1 MAPPPKLNE
10 GAVEIDALGAAKL
23 SPLVWLAVLVRDE
36 PRLKPDPPKPL
47 LVELAPKLSPVG
59 PAEEAPAPPPKLN
72 DGAFVGAAELDAGVL
87 VRFSPLLWL
96 EVLARPELKLK
107 AEPPKPVVGAAAV
120 LGFRLGVGLV
130 ELAPNEKPL
139 VLPCCVEPKLKD
151 IFVEFE
157 LNWIGLAFNLI

>member
-1 MAPPPKLNE
+1 M
-10 GAVEIDALGAAKL
+10 LGAAKF
-23 SPLVWLAVLVRDE
+23 SPLVWLAVLVKEE

-47 LVELAPKLSPVG
+47 LVVLLQKLSPVE
-59 PAEEAPAPPPKLN
+59 AVEEVPAPPPKLN
-72 DGAFVGAAELDAGVL
+72 DGAFVGAVELDAGVL

-107 AEPPKPVVGAAAV
+107 ADPPKPVEGAV
-120 LGFRLGVGLV
+120 VVFVVPVPPRFKLGVGLV

-151 IFVEFE
+151 IF
-157 LNWIGLAFNLI
+157 LLSWSWIGLAFNLI

>member
-1 MAPPPKLNE
+1 M
-10 GAVEIDALGAAKL
+10 

-47 LVELAPKLSPVG
+47 LVVLVPKLSPVG

-120 LGFRLGVGLV
+120 LAAPAPPRFRLGVGLV